1 MPNRSQ
7 LTHKQRRWIV
17 KQVVKKGR
25 TMGEVARELDRDK
38 MTIYKVVRRAKETG
52 DCSRQKRSGKLS
64 REDKRSIKALI
75 KEEVSM
81 PSHEIIE
88 NLGLSVSVSTLC
100 KYLTRKGYS
109 GGDYNRPRR
118 ILCRVEEDEQREWKD
133 TRKLSKESQAAIAA
147 LLEEDNTLSAR
158 AICDKLAL
166 DVSVNTLCKFLRGA
180 GYVCDGKSL
189 PKRTKV

>member
-1 MPNRSQ
+1 MSQ
-7 LTHKQRRWIV
+7 LTNKQRRWIV

-25 TMGEVARELDRDK
+25 TMGEVARELGRDK

-64 REDKRSIKALI
+64 REDKHSIKTLI
-75 KEEVSM
+75 KKDASM

-88 NLGLSVSVSTLC
+88 NLELDVSVSTLC
-100 KYLTRKGYS
+100 KYLRKKGYRDS
-109 GGDYNRPRR
+109 GAKCPRR
-118 ILCRVEEDEQREWKD
+118 TLYRVDDEEEEEREWKD

-158 AICDKLAL
+158 EICEWLNL